1 MYLHIIPLPK
11 TCAWFI
17 TSNSNKLNKSI
28 SVQNLIIYSSM
39 PSCHTAPKL
48 NWNVN
53 GFPSLLFFKAQLLSL
68 NWSSCS
74 LNISTKLYG
83 SEIQSGDAEEKIK
96 LSQTWKHI
104 WKDSITV
111 LYRDCVWI
119 HTYRSW
125 HLIPHRSCWQS
136 KNMRFGCK

>member
-28 SVQNLIIYSSM
+28 RVQNLIIYSSM

-68 NWSSCS
+68 NWPSCS
-74 LNISTKLYG
+74 LNIPPNFMAVKFRVEML
-83 SEIQSGDAEEKIK
+83 KKK
-96 LSQTWKHI
+96 LSWAKPENTYEKTA
-104 WKDSITV
+104 S
-111 LYRDCVWI
+111 LYCIEIVYVYMHAD
-119 HTYRSW
+119 HGS
-125 HLIPHRSCWQS
+125 
-136 KNMRFGCK
+136 